1 MFLVFLKENHLPMF
15 ENDRRD
21 SSKLVL
27 FAVALLPTSYE
38 VTIVAFTYDQRK
50 SFIFP

>member
-21 SSKLVL
+21 LSKLVL

-50 SFIFP
+50 SFVFL